1 MKKKIASM
9 MLACLMVIC
18 LLPLQAGAAE
28 SVEKVTRYEDGSYT
42 VTTVER
48 YAGTQRTTIPVTMC
62 CNGELFWMLRS
73 ATTVPPRPVR
83 R

>member
-28 SVEKVTRYEDGSYT
+28 SVEKVTRYEDGS
-42 VTTVER
+42 
-48 YAGTQRTTIPVTMC
+48 
-62 CNGELFWMLRS
+62 
-73 ATTVPPRPVR
+73 
-83 R
+83 